1 MQIIIKAMF
10 AMPMTYFLPHLNGLG
25 GQIALVVPSPKI
37 PTALALVVAVGRRIS
52 TMAPKTETAGKR
64 EQEKTTYSKTRQ
76 IAPRSGPADPTLPRY
91 GSEMDQHVP
100 GTPMPAEKTAQVPV
114 KSGLVQR

>member
-52 TMAPKTETAGKR
+52 TMAPKT
-64 EQEKTTYSKTRQ
+64 TYSKTRQ